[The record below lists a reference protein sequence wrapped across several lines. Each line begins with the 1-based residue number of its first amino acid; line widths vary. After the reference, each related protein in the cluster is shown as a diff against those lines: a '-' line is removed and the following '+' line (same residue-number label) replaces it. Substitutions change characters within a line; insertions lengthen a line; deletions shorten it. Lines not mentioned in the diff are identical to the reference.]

1 MHESVHRYRHNHTQL
16 RCTARIV
23 QIMNSRCMCLHCPAG
38 NKLFYVHPHQRLVNH
53 DPFWVKIRK
62 KIKCTLWWFDRISKI
77 RKTNEE
83 YPVMHD
89 HTSLLFVL
97 SKMEIRYF
105 ASRGRL
111 MAWHAW
117 HHEHEKVLLLNK
129 NGKRYALIKYCK
141 NECLLNARLRSRKQF
156 YSNPFISHFPSSSY
170 NTSLLVHCTVFVMK
184 STRFPSSS
192 QLSN

>member
-1 MHESVHRYRHNHTQL
+1 MLSIRLLLLNLFLILSVWKEKQIKISKYWTKSLWHMHESVHRYRHNHTQL

-62 KIKCTLWWFDRISKI
+62 KIKCTQWWFDRISKI

-111 MAWHAW
+111 IARMA
-117 HHEHEKVLLLNK
+117 
-129 NGKRYALIKYCK
+129 
-141 NECLLNARLRSRKQF
+141 S
-156 YSNPFISHFPSSSY
+156 
-170 NTSLLVHCTVFVMK
+170 
-184 STRFPSSS
+184 
-192 QLSN
+192 